1 MMASNAK
8 VLTSTKRRVTAPP
21 EDDDRKSSGWTFLT
35 NHSHVLL
42 CLYRNPDQTLRD
54 VATAVGITERMVQ
67 RIIVELVKAGYLK
80 VSKEGRRNRYVINS
94 KLRLR
99 HPLEIHHTIGQLLGV
114 LN

>member
-1 MMASNAK
+1 MASN
-8 VLTSTKRRVTAPP
+8 VRTLGSTRSLSI
-21 EDDDRKSSGWTFLT
+21 KSSDEETHKSLGWTFLT

-42 CLYRNPDQTLRD
+42 CLYRTPDQRLRD

-67 RIIVELVKAGYLK
+67 RIVVELVEAGYLK

-99 HPLEIHHTIGQLLGV
+99 HALGSHHTIGELLKAIS
-114 LN
+114 